1 MQRRAAAI
9 YVVFFV
15 VVAIVAFSVTT
26 VAEPPEIS
34 IEDGRRFTQGENL
47 TIGGETF
54 TVNVSGGSGQV
65 STVNRSARFTAALSD
80 NTTLRFVNGTYQP
93 VPNGSIGGGGTV
105 TGATQ
110 TGGTTT
116 TPGAVGT
123 SVPTGDSDSNLT
135 SRLVRVVI
143 PNATSGNASAGNAT
157 GGNATG
163 GNASVNITTFTLREV
178 LDVQGLLVADP
189 TVADTT
195 LTTENGTEFVR
206 FQNGTTQ
213 PLREYLPPI
222 NTRNVSVGEQFP
234 YQGNLTTVARINSSA
249 ATLAWEGTVV
259 ETMELEEGTNVTI
272 ENTTFV
278 PHFPTNDTVILTQDI
293 AAYQA
298 EQQQIAHFHDRILG
312 LWGVVI
318 ISLFA
323 AILIAALA
331 YLPVRG

>member
-15 VVAIVAFSVTT
+15 VVAIVAFSLTT
-26 VAEPPEIS
+26 VAEEPTIS
-34 IEDGRRFTQGENL
+34 VEGRSFTQGDNL
-47 TIGGETF
+47 TIGGETY

-65 STVNRSARFTAALSD
+65 STVNRSAQFTAALAD
-80 NTTLRFVNGTYQP
+80 NTTLRFANGTYQP
-93 VPNGSIGGGGTV
+93 VPNGSGGGATV
-105 TGATQ
+105 TGGTQ
-110 TGGTTT
+110 TGGATT
-116 TPGAVGT
+116 TPGTVGT

-143 PNATSGNASAGNAT
+143 PNATNASAGNAT

-163 GNASVNITTFTLREV
+163 GNTSVNITTFTLREV

-189 TVADTT
+189 AVADTT

-222 NTRNVSVGEQFP
+222 NTRNVSAGEQFP
-234 YQGNLTTVARINSSA
+234 YQGNLTTVSRINSSA

-259 ETMELEEGTNVTI
+259 NTMELEEGTNVTI

-278 PHFPTNDTVILTQDI
+278 PHFPTNDTVVLTQDI